1 MQEAELRPAAGAT
14 QAPAQPGASGT
25 RAVPALPLPQGPA
38 AAAPSGATMAAQQS
52 APPDA
57 QKGGGLSVAAMAG
70 TGAGA
75 AAVAAAVAVLAALL
89 IWRARRRAHT
99 SQGKAGLR
107 SGSSKWP
114 AAGLGV
120 GDGHRKVV
128 TDSAYRSDAWGPEYP
143 PDRASREAPEGPGT
157 SSVAGE
163 SLKKAGGDEGQGSGK
178 GQGFGGESNAKS
190 WRSSSLSS
198 VPSSAAPSA
207 AVIDEDSIAICR
219 REDGSDF
226 LLGQGSFGEV
236 YKALRN
242 GVQVSKTLHPSS

>member
-1 MQEAELRPAAGAT
+1 MQEAELRPPGGAT
-14 QAPAQPGASGT
+14 PAPAQPGASGT

-38 AAAPSGATMAAQQS
+38 AAAPSGATFAAQQS

-57 QKGGGLSVAAMAG
+57 QQGGGLSVAAMAG
-70 TGAGA
+70 IGAGA
-75 AAVAAAVAVLAALL
+75 AAVVAAVAVLAALL

-128 TDSAYRSDAWGPEYP
+128 TDSAYRSDAWGPEHP
-143 PDRASREAPEGPGT
+143 PEGASGGAREGPGT
-157 SSVAGE
+157 AE

-178 GQGFGGESNAKS
+178 GQGFGGESKAKS
-190 WRSSSLSS
+190 WRSESLSS

-242 GVQVSKTLHPSS
+242 GVQVSKTL